1 MSQAL
6 HLGGAGLLASL
17 AWAAA
22 SSAGYA
28 ADTPQRPHVP
38 ARHHVK
44 AAGQPPA
51 APAPAAEN
59 LIVHGQKR
67 FSAAPMPNQEIHD
80 PADQLQDPST
90 GASMGRFGRAYIDA
104 NPVPPVNPGLQGDQ
118 SPIAVGV
125 QR

>member
-1 MSQAL
+1 MSR
-6 HLGGAGLLASL
+6 HLRGAGLLASL
-17 AWAAA
+17 IWAIA
-22 SSAGYA
+22 SGAGHA
-28 ADTPQRPHVP
+28 ADSPRRPHLP

-44 AAGQPPA
+44 AADQPPA

-67 FSAAPMPNQEIHD
+67 FSAAPVPNQEIHD

-90 GASMGRFGRAYIDA
+90 GAPMGRFGRAYIDA

-118 SPIAVGV
+118 SPIVVGV